1 MINQSNA
8 QYTAMRNE
16 ARQHGEK
23 AHQYFAQSQAA
34 YQAGDGGR
42 AHELSEMGKAEMR
55 KKDQVDDQAEEW
67 IYRGLCATSLIFSL
81 ADILLPLQKTT
92 PILLLEPSI
101 FTVSM
106 SKRVCPYL
114 RTGDLP

>member
-1 MINQSNA
+1 MINQSNT
-8 QYTAMRNE
+8 QYTSMRNE

-55 KKDQVDDQAEEW
+55 KKDQVDDRAEEW
-67 IYRGLCATSLIFSL
+67 IYRG
-81 ADILLPLQKTT
+81 
-92 PILLLEPSI
+92 
-101 FTVSM
+101 
-106 SKRVCPYL
+106 
-114 RTGDLP
+114 TGET